1 VSGSNGKPPRSV
13 KRDADSMRNL
23 LATITTPVVLVG
35 HSYGDMAISDAAN
48 GMANVK
54 AQAYVVA
61 FGTVQP
67 GHLIQGD

>member
-1 VSGSNGKPPRSV
+1 
-13 KRDADSMRNL
+13 
-23 LATITTPVVLVG
+23 
-35 HSYGDMAISDAAN
+35 MAISDAAN

-54 AQAYVVA
+54 TQAYVVA